1 MVSIILY
8 PDIVSSFG
16 VETSNCCTFCDDTDV
31 ADKFIPDWLFTDSL
45 FDSIF
50 TAVFDSIFTL
60 FTEVSDS
67 IFTVFIGTLST
78 VLTSSVTFD
87 LFPRNP
93 ISVGSYVILLAN
105 FGRSKNLVFIEGL
118 GCIEIKK
125 NVFQFFFS
133 ILCILQTRFKIIPF
147 LRYSSHDKWV
157 INVTAFQ
164 CYSCVGHKTLRRN
177 FDVVLTSERRRVSAA
192 L

>member
-1 MVSIILY
+1 MNNKKYFFVLRLY
-8 PDIVSSFG
+8 FLRHVRNF
-16 VETSNCCTFCDDTDV
+16 TF
-31 ADKFIPDWLFTDSL
+31 
-45 FDSIF
+45 
-50 TAVFDSIFTL
+50 
-60 FTEVSDS
+60 
-67 IFTVFIGTLST
+67 
-78 VLTSSVTFD
+78 
-87 LFPRNP
+87 
-93 ISVGSYVILLAN
+93 SVGSYVILLAN
-105 FGRSKNLVFIEGL
+105 FGRSKNLVFFEGL

-157 INVTAFQ
+157 VNVTAFQ

-177 FDVVLTSERRRVSAA
+177 FDVVSAA